1 MFQHCAK
8 LKVTLAECTQ
18 DSNSMTDKQT
28 KSDKQPDT
36 QTEITNRVQIEH
48 ISLRTKL
55 TISFNWG
62 KINAIA
68 PE

>member
-1 MFQHCAK
+1 MTIIDNHRQ
-8 LKVTLAECTQ
+8 
-18 DSNSMTDKQT
+18 TDK
-28 KSDKQPDT
+28 